1 MTIEQKNLDRL
12 KGQNPFSV
20 PEGYMEGLTAQI
32 MSQVPEKVSVKEV
45 KISLMDRVRPWL
57 YMAAMFVGLGL
68 FFKVFLDTGEQKEMN
83 TSDALIVKTD
93 VPVGSISAIQAE
105 EDEDYL
111 EYLEAQF
118 ADNLLADEMA
128 ASEDLK

>member
-32 MSQVPEKVSVKEV
+32 MSQVPEKVPVKEV

>member
-128 ASEDLK
+128 ASEDFK

>member
-1 MTIEQKNLDRL
+1 MTIEQRNLDRL
-12 KGQNPFSV
+12 KGKNPFSV

-32 MSQVPEKVSVKEV
+32 MSQVPEKIPVKEV

-57 YMAAMFVGLGL
+57 YLAAVFVGLGL
-68 FFKVFLDTGEQKEMN
+68 FFKVFLDVGGQKERS

-105 EDEDYL
+105 EDEEYL
-111 EYLEAQF
+111 EYMEAQF
-118 ADNLLADEMA
+118 ANNLLADEMA
-128 ASEDLK
+128 TSEDLK

>member
-1 MTIEQKNLDRL
+1 MTTEQKNLDRL
-12 KGQNPFSV
+12 KGKNSFSV

-32 MSQVPEKVSVKEV
+32 MSQVPEKVPVKEV